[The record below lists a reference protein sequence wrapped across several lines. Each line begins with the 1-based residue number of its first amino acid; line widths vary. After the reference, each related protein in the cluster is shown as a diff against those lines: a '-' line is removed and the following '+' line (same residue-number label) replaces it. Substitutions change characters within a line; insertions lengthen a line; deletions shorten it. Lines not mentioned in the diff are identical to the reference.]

1 MPGPLFKVKSKRDFI
16 RKLRKSYG
24 YTRDQARIIANA
36 AYEGPGYYYHRGNDY
51 FVRFSRRR
59 DLARGGIIGK
69 GRYRHTYDPIVEVA
83 KRLAEET
90 VRTAESIS
98 RRVEEKVHRPVKAE
112 VIVKAAFP
120 RRPKIPREV
129 KHIADYVWDELS
141 PTVKREG
148 KWTYIMVLNIVKML
162 YDYAKQ
168 QGVDIQRIDLIHEFD
183 WTLGYYH
190 VKGEILKRLMKT
202 VEEQY
207 TGLTDK
213 DIETMTEA
221 WYQDMLQN
229 EKEGYYKQYEEYM
242 PEPI

>member
-1 MPGPLFKVKSKRDFI
+1 M
-16 RKLRKSYG
+16 
-24 YTRDQARIIANA
+24 
-36 AYEGPGYYYHRGNDY
+36 
-51 FVRFSRRR
+51 
-59 DLARGGIIGK
+59 
-69 GRYRHTYDPIVEVA
+69 
-83 KRLAEET
+83 
-90 VRTAESIS
+90 
-98 RRVEEKVHRPVKAE
+98 
-112 VIVKAAFP
+112 IVKAAFP

-162 YDYAKQ
+162 YDYARE

-229 EKEGYYKQYEEYM
+229 EREGYYKQYEEYTPNI